1 MQRGVFKSVMNK
13 TKKVN
18 KKSVKKAKKP
28 RKNLVKPMREG
39 KNGGKLNN
47 GNMVNN
53 TGRPE
58 GSRNRKNIIQELLDM
73 NAPESLLAEVRKLNP
88 SAKTLRD
95 INTVSMFNR
104 SLKGNPKAMEMMMY
118 YDIGKPKEVI
128 EHEGNINLGLT
139 PEMEIAV
146 KILNERNRNKE

>member
-1 MQRGVFKSVMNK
+1 MEKN
-13 TKKVN
+13 T
-18 KKSVKKAKKP
+18 KKAKKP

-73 NAPESLLAEVRKLNP
+73 DAPESLLAEVRKLNP

-95 INTVSMFNR
+95 IHTVSTFNR

-128 EHEGNINLGLT
+128 EHEGNLNLGLT

>member
-1 MQRGVFKSVMNK
+1 MEKN
-13 TKKVN
+13 TKKAEKVS
-18 KKSVKKAKKP
+18 KKSVKKSIQG
-28 RKNLVKPMREG
+28 R
-39 KNGGKLNN
+39 NGGTLNPGYN
-47 GNMVNN
+47 GQPVP
-53 TGRPE
+53 GRPE

-73 NAPESLLAEVRKLNP
+73 DAPESLLAEVRKLNP

>member
-1 MQRGVFKSVMNK
+1 MEKN
-13 TKKVN
+13 T
-18 KKSVKKAKKP
+18 KKAKKP

-73 NAPESLLAEVRKLNP
+73 DAPESLLAEVRKLNP
-88 SAKTLRD
+88 NAKTLRD
-95 INTVSMFNR
+95 IHTVSTFNR
-104 SLKGNPKAMEMMMY
+104 SLKGNPKEMEMMMY
-118 YDIGKPKEVI
+118 YDIGKPI
-128 EHEGNINLGLT
+128 ENIDANMNINNMNIEYT
-139 PEMEIAV
+139 KE
-146 KILNERNRNKE
+146 ERKEFLRKYLSDRTDS

>member
-1 MQRGVFKSVMNK
+1 M
-13 TKKVN
+13 TKP
-18 KKSVKKAKKP
+18 KKISKKPVKKTIQG
-28 RKNLVKPMREG
+28 R
-39 KNGGKLNN
+39 NGGTLNP
-47 GNMVNN
+47 GYHGQK
-53 TGRPE
+53 TGRPI
-58 GSRNRKNIIQELLDM
+58 GSLGRKNIIQELLDM
-73 NAPESLLAEVRKLNP
+73 DAPESLLAEVRKLNP

-95 INTVSMFNR
+95 IHTVSTFNR

>member
-1 MQRGVFKSVMNK
+1 MEKN
-13 TKKVN
+13 T
-18 KKSVKKAKKP
+18 KKAKKP
-28 RKNLVKPMREG
+28 RKNLVKPMRVG

-73 NAPESLLAEVRKLNP
+73 DAPESLLTEVRKLNP